1 MAGFDLS
8 GHFSTTHG
16 SISAN
21 LLFPCLAFQTLPG
34 SGGPARTSTSGGIHS
49 LVGVPRLCVCV
60 CNAIVDEDQV
70 GDPRG
75 GSLRPTALSGPF
87 GSWPLRGENYGLWVT
102 PSLFGLVRKYLRK
115 TAEGVSVRFAGGI
128 RRYERKVGSSPAP
141 PSPSTR
147 PHPLAGNFSFFFF
160 VFCFKYLF
168 IIERQRDTER
178 GPRRGVER
186 GRHRIRS
193 KLQALSPT
201 RGSNSQTA
209 RS

>member
-8 GHFSTTHG
+8 GDFSTTHG

-60 CNAIVDEDQV
+60 CNTIVDEDQV
-70 GDPRG
+70 GDLRG

-102 PSLFGLVRKYLRK
+102 PSLFGLVRKYLGK

-141 PSPSTR
+141 PSPSTW

-160 VFCFKYLF
+160 LFFVLNIYLLL
-168 IIERQRDTER
+168 RDRETQSVGR
-178 GPRRGVER
+178 GG
-186 GRHRIRS
+186 
-193 KLQALSPT
+193 A
-201 RGSNSQTA
+201 
-209 RS
+209 